1 MTQTGLNEVGLHTM
15 RDYDSYRKTAIR
27 YWERRRIVYNLA
39 LILPALF
46 GYIIV
51 AGVSAGV
58 GDLRRLGTGAVLA
71 LFLVSALGANA
82 CYSLA
87 YALEFLFG
95 NDAPDSRWLRFWR
108 PLLIVLG
115 TLFSMLLALIGG
127 RNIAVMEYSFR

>member
-1 MTQTGLNEVGLHTM
+1 MS
-15 RDYDSYRKTAIR
+15 DYDVYRKTAIR

-46 GYIIV
+46 GYFIF

-58 GDLRRLGTGAVLA
+58 GDGRHLGTGAVFA
-71 LFLVSALGANA
+71 LFLVSAIGANA
-82 CYSLA
+82 CYSLG

-95 NDAPDSRWLRFWR
+95 SDAPDSRWLRFWR

-115 TLFSMLLALIGG
+115 TLFSMLLALVGG
-127 RNIAVMEYSFR
+127 RNIAAMEYAFR

>member
-1 MTQTGLNEVGLHTM
+1 M
-15 RDYDSYRKTAIR
+15 RDYVSIRKTAIR
-27 YWERRRIVYNLA
+27 YWERRRIFYNLA

-46 GYIIV
+46 GYFLF

-58 GDLRRLGTGAVLA
+58 GDRRHLGTGAVLA
-71 LFLVSALGANA
+71 LFIVSAVGANA
-82 CYSLA
+82 CYSLG

-95 NDAPDSRWLRFWR
+95 SDAPDSRWLRLWR

-115 TLFSMLLALIGG
+115 TLFSMLLALVGG